1 MEASQGTWSEL
12 FERCLRVHCTSTN
25 LARAPAVATVTVLK
39 FKLCRYLCR
48 TCPANGIGED
58 PYSTVCWT
66 PDDRCGNYR
75 QEGDCFNREH
85 SLPKSWW
92 GKDSK
97 SKAYSDLYV
106 SPTHCVSH

>member
-1 MEASQGTWSEL
+1 MPCQRNRGG
-12 FERCLRVHCTSTN
+12 
-25 LARAPAVATVTVLK
+25 P
-39 FKLCRYLCR
+39 
-48 TCPANGIGED
+48 G

-92 GKDSK
+92 GSDSK

-106 SPTHCVSH
+106 PPTGTHRVSYPLPPP